1 MAGRRETSIA
11 NAVVLQRKYFDCVTQ
26 GPSIL
31 FGPAAAKNASL
42 LGDRLHW
49 SQLLDLMLS
58 AIGALKELRIR
69 IDPHQLPE
77 RLLLILQPEWNF
89 LRSAI

>member
-1 MAGRRETSIA
+1 
-11 NAVVLQRKYFDCVTQ
+11 
-26 GPSIL
+26 
-31 FGPAAAKNASL
+31 
-42 LGDRLHW
+42 
-49 SQLLDLMLS
+49 MLS

-89 LRSAI
+89 LRRVIWPLVC